1 MKNCKQ
7 LTDEIF
13 EKIEQKKRRQERAK
27 KRVKQG
33 FLACLAV
40 FLVPLSV
47 AFAAGHVSVEPLFQP
62 IEKEWEQS
70 SDDTS
75 LLPSENKAVFDNL

>member
-27 KRVKQG
+27 KRAKRGV
-33 FLACLAV
+33 LACLAV
-40 FLVPLSV
+40 VLAPLSV

-62 IEKEWEQS
+62 IEKLWEQS
-70 SDDTS
+70 SDDIS
-75 LLPSENKAVFDNL
+75 ILPSENKAVFDIL